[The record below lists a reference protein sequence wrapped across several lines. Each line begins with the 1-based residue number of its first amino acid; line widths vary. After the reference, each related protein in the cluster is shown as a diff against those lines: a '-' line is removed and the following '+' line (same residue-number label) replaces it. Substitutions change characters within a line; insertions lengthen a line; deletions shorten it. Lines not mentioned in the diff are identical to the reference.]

1 MHLYRTIAFA
11 GAIAATLCASA
22 QTSANASA
30 QGNDPRAR
38 ELIAAAVRSELS
50 AADHDHSIWAYRD
63 NDKTAEKDAVYQ
75 NVDTPEGSV
84 RRMTELDGRSCDSE
98 KRQKETE
105 RINEFIHD
113 PAAQA
118 KQRKAS
124 AHDDQQAR
132 ELLQMLPNAFIW
144 TIKFDSGDLVTL
156 SFRPNDDFHAPNME
170 GRVMGT
176 MAGELVIAKSDN
188 RIRSLRGALSDDVR
202 IGFGILGKL
211 RHGGTFDV
219 ERREIAPHI
228 WQITETHVHIEGRAL
243 LFKTIGQQEDE
254 VKTEW
259 KPSTAKN
266 LEEAAKQLGAG

>member
-1 MHLYRTIAFA
+1 MHLYRTIAFT

-30 QGNDPRAR
+30 QGSDPRAK
-38 ELIAAAVRSELS
+38 ELISAAVRSELS
-50 AADHDHSIWAYRD
+50 ADDHDHSIWAYRD
-63 NDKTAEKDAVYQ
+63 SDKTAEKDAVYQ
-75 NVDTPEGSV
+75 TVETPEGSV

-105 RINEFIHD
+105 RINDFIHD

-132 ELLQMLPNAFIW
+132 ELLQMLPTAFIW
-144 TIKFDSGDLVTL
+144 TIKSDSGDFVTL
-156 SFRPNDDFHAPNME
+156 SFRPDDNFHAPNME
-170 GRVMGT
+170 GRVMGI

-243 LFKTIGQQEDE
+243 FFKTIGTQEDE